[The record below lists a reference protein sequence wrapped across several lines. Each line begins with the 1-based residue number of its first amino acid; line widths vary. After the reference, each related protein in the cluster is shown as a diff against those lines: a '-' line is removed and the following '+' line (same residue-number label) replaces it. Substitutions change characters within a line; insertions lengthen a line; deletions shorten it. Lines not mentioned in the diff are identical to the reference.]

1 MTAQP
6 KAPYKSIHGNRL
18 GINAYGTLAAK
29 ASGAVVDLGNK
40 IANAV
45 ITISAEAATT
55 ADTRDITIQ
64 LKDANGNNL
73 DEVGYFEIVMYVDAT
88 MADFVATGGS
98 TGVQVGASGKLQAV
112 IAKKLFRAISTSAG
126 LFAGSYLDTGTNPGY
141 LAVRLPNGRIIG
153 GGLVT
158 NA

>member
-1 MTAQP
+1 MTVQPRPPYKNLLGKRLGLDAYGRLASNNSGTAIPITP
-6 KAPYKSIHGNRL
+6 KA
-18 GINAYGTLAAK
+18 
-29 ASGAVVDLGNK
+29 VD
-40 IANAV
+40 AT
-45 ITISAEAATT
+45 ITISAEGATT
-55 ADTRDITIQ
+55 ANTRDITIQ

-98 TGVQVGASGKLQAV
+98 TGVQAGASGKLQAV

-126 LFAGSYLDTGTNPGY
+126 LWAGSYLDTGTDPGY
-141 LAVRLPNGRIIG
+141 LAVRLPNGRVIG
-153 GGLVT
+153 GALVT